1 MIAWVK
7 SSQGS
12 GDICR
17 WQVISSSAVEGLG
30 EGVAQGEGVVQGGD
44 VVHAVE
50 VGATVGCEQG
60 EGDSGQGAGF
70 GELGVMEDFA
80 DEAFAGEGHHER
92 EVVHAQFAQ
101 VADEGEVVLGGFAEA
116 DAGVQTDALRVDAAL
131 LGLCYAPGEEVA
143 HFGDNVLILRGLLH
157 GGGGAL
163 HVHEDDAAGLLG
175 AEGSHVGIGQAA
187 DVVHDVGAGLQ
198 GGCGDG
204 GVAGVDGDAGGGVAL
219 PEGGNDGEDAAHF
232 LILGY
237 RGGAGAGGFA
247 ADVDDVGPL
256 VQHALGVLLGGGCGG
271 VLPAVGEGVG
281 GDVEYAHDTAL
292 WGQLPDFVAQV
303 PEAHGILDFEFWIF
317 NFLS

>member
-1 MIAWVK
+1 M
-7 SSQGS
+7 
-12 GDICR
+12 
-17 WQVISSSAVEGLG
+17 
-30 EGVAQGEGVVQGGD
+30 AQGEGVVQGGD

-50 VGATVGCEQG
+50 VGAVVGGEEG
-60 EGDSGQGAGF
+60 EGDGGQGAGF

-80 DEAFAGEGHHER
+80 DEAFAREGHHER
-92 EVVHAQFAQ
+92 EVAHAQFAQ
-101 VADEGEVVLGGFAEA
+101 VADEGEVMLGGFAEA
-116 DAGVQTDALRVDAAL
+116 DAGVQADALWGDAIP
-131 LGLCYAPGEEVA
+131 LGLSDALGEEVA
-143 HFGDNVLILRGLLH
+143 HFGDNVLIMRGLLH

-175 AEGSHVGIGQAA
+175 AEGSHAGIGQTA
-187 DVVHDVGAGLQ
+187 DVVHDVGADSQ

-204 GVAGVDGDAGGGVAL
+204 GVTGVDGDAGGGVAL
-219 PEGGNDGEDAAHF
+219 PEGGNDGENAAHF
-232 LILGY
+232 LILGH

-247 ADVDDVGPL
+247 ADVDDVCAL
-256 VQHALGVLLGGGCGG
+256 VQHALGVLQGGSCGG

-281 GDVEYAHDTAL
+281 GDVEYAHDAAL